1 MAKTAAEKAAAEK
14 AAEEREPWRYFHA
27 ETGERIKFAHYDELE
42 KECKT
47 AKAGNKDLRK
57 RSKVAE
63 SAKETLEENI
73 SKLYNT
79 AKAQITRLQ
88 QQVSELQQQR

>member
-1 MAKTAAEKAAAEK
+1 MDEDDLYADLDLSPSNHQL
-14 AAEEREPWRYFHA
+14 RLLRVQ
-27 ETGERIKFAHYDELE
+27 YDELE

-47 AKAGNKDLRK
+47 AKAENEDLRK
-57 RSKVAE
+57 RLKVAE